1 MQRRILIV
9 EDESL
14 VALELEATLDELGH
28 DVVGIAPDSTTAY
41 RLVDKAPDIAL
52 VDLNLRDGPT
62 GIHVGARLS
71 QEFGVNVL
79 FMTANSKSLGDGV
92 PGATGV
98 MSKPYS
104 AEDVQVVMEYLT
116 GRVETPPPLLKVF
129 QQAIGA

>member
-28 DVVGIAPDSTTAY
+28 QVIGIAPDSATAF

-62 GIHVGARLS
+62 GILVGARLS

-79 FMTANSKSLGDGV
+79 FMTANPKSLGAGV

-98 MSKPYS
+98 LPKPYS
-104 AEDVQVVMEYLT
+104 AEDVQIAMEYLT
-116 GRVETPPPLLKVF
+116 GKVLTPPPLLKVF
-129 QQAIGA
+129 QQAVSA